1 MAPRVSSDLLLAG
14 SLPATPTEEAFRASA
29 ELFGH
34 LVFALPDGETG
45 PRAGWVGDER
55 ERLLRPNPGIATVQE
70 TLSAT
75 GVPRHAYETPVFQI
89 RPGFTS
95 CTGTS
100 GPIADCAF
108 EDVVANSTGS
118 PQRSRPP
125 SSRSSGMSATRFSIS
140 RGWLPGPRQV
150 PGNASQERLTG

>member
-75 GVPRHAYETPVFQI
+75 GVPRHAYETP
-89 RPGFTS
+89 R
-95 CTGTS
+95 
-100 GPIADCAF
+100 
-108 EDVVANSTGS
+108 
-118 PQRSRPP
+118 
-125 SSRSSGMSATRFSIS
+125 SSRS
-140 RGWLPGPRQV
+140 GP
-150 PGNASQERLTG
+150 ASQAALGLLAPSRTVPSKTSSRTQPAHRSDPGRRARDPVGCPLRGSRYRGGGCLDRARCLGTLHRNG